1 MLQFFGLFPLP
12 HGPKDDE
19 GAEQQCEYHYTK
31 AGGLEQ
37 LHRAFAQGVDKAELG
52 KIHRDHETAAEQH
65 DHHDNAHHHL
75 YHEGLHIRG
84 TDGAELDAEKR
95 ACEDD
100 HREPD
105 IDHAVHGIFKRT
117 AQAHDEC
124 NHEFRGGCHQ
134 TRCAENVDHRRHAD
148 ESADRDRGGQHPCCK
163 AQGNG
168 EKDGNAGV
176 DTLEINHRARNI
188 DGLHPLRELP
198 GFFFRLGV
206 AGLIGLPCVI
216 QDETAD
222 GREDYDKGDAD
233 VEVGAGVT
241 EGLFDVLLDLRA
253 IEHPRFGRDAEDETE
268 LHVHL
273 TVFGPLEGAHERLGE
288 LMAHIACHRHEA
300 RDAET
305 HHARGENEGAAG
317 ADESA
322 HETAHKTDPE
332 QVKDSD
338 GIEIDEVTHD
348 VVHVILPPSFSGRPR

>member
-65 DHHDNAHHHL
+65 DHHDTAHHHL

-105 IDHAVHGIFKRT
+105 IDHAVHGIYKRT

-216 QDETAD
+216 QDET
-222 GREDYDKGDAD
+222 
-233 VEVGAGVT
+233 
-241 EGLFDVLLDLRA
+241 
-253 IEHPRFGRDAEDETE
+253 E